1 VGAKQGQ
8 KKGRGGGPTGPRSGK
23 SAGRQRFG
31 LVLFGVLFVALFAGF
46 AIAEGIGDPSI
57 PSGDIALVEGVPEDV
72 GTISEEEFD
81 RAMLQ
86 SALQSGLKKAPEP
99 ADKKYEEVKTAAL
112 GELLDSIW
120 IQGQGEEM
128 GIEVTPKQIATE
140 LEQIKQQ
147 NFKTEAAF
155 KEFLEES
162 GFTSEDVD
170 KRVRLQIL
178 STKIQQELTEGAAP
192 ASESEVEDYY
202 EAAKD
207 EQFTQPASR
216 DIRAIV
222 NKDEK
227 KVEEAKAALEKDDS
241 AKNWKVVAKKYSEDP
256 FTKTTG
262 GLQAGVTE
270 ESGRFPKEVEE
281 AMFGAALLKVEGPIE
296 GSTGTYVFQ
305 VEKETQEK
313 VQTLKEV
320 KAQISSQL
328 TQQAQ
333 QSSFSEFVSAYQ
345 SKWTSRTFCAEGF
358 EIERCANYVS
368 SGHPASAP
376 PACYEA
382 DPKGGRPADC
392 PAPVTSIS
400 PALPGST
407 TILKPQ
413 GERLPQRP
421 RPEGLEEGKEGAE
434 AGLEG
439 LPPGAEE
446 VPGG

>member
-1 VGAKQGQ
+1 MGAKQGQ
-8 KKGRGGGPTGPRSGK
+8 KKGRGGAPATPPSK
-23 SAGRQRFG
+23 SAGRQRLA
-31 LVLFGVLFVALFAGF
+31 LVIFGVLFVALFAGF

-57 PSGDIALVEGVPEDV
+57 PSGDIAVVEEVPEDI
-72 GTISEEEFD
+72 GTVSQEEFD
-81 RAMLQ
+81 HALLQ
-86 SALQSGLKKAPEP
+86 AAVQAGLKKAPEP
-99 ADKKYEEVKTAAL
+99 ADKKYEEVKDAAL
-112 GELLDSIW
+112 GELLDAIW

-147 NFKTEAAF
+147 NFSNDAAF
-155 KEFLEES
+155 QKFLKES
-162 GFTSEDVD
+162 HFTAEDVD

-178 STKIQQELTEGAAP
+178 STQIQQKLTSGAAP
-192 ASESEVEDYY
+192 ASDSEVEDYY
-202 EAAKD
+202 NAAKST
-207 EQFTQPASR
+207 QFTQPASR

-241 AKNWKVVAKKYSEDP
+241 DKNWKAVAKKYSEDP

-270 ESGRFPKEVEE
+270 EGGRFPKEVEV
-281 AMFGAALLKVEGPIE
+281 AMFKAPLLKIEGPIE
-296 GSTGTYVFQ
+296 GTSGLYIFE
-305 VEKETQEK
+305 VEKETAEK
-313 VQTLKEV
+313 VQELKEV
-320 KAQISSQL
+320 KSQISTQL

-333 QSSFSEFVSAYQ
+333 QTSFSEFVSNYQ

-358 EIERCANYVS
+358 VMERCANYVG
-368 SGHPASAP
+368 SGHPSTAP

-392 PAPVTSIS
+392 PAPVLAAS

-407 TILKPQ
+407 TILTPQ

-421 RPEGLEEGKEGAE
+421 RPVGLEEAKEGAE

-439 LPPGAEE
+439 LPPGATE

>member
-1 VGAKQGQ
+1 MGAKDGQ
-8 KKGRGGGPTGPRSGK
+8 RSK

-46 AIAEGIGDPSI
+46 AIAEGLGDPSI
-57 PSGDIALVEGVPEDV
+57 PSGDIALVEDVPEDI

-120 IQGQGEEM
+120 IQGEGEEM
-128 GIEVTPKQIATE
+128 GIEVTPKQIETE

-155 KEFLEES
+155 KKFLEES
-162 GFTSEDVD
+162 SFTPEDVD

-178 STKIQQELTEGAAP
+178 STKIQQKLTEGAPP

-202 EAAKD
+202 DAAKAS
-207 EQFTQPASR
+207 QFTQPASR

-222 NKDEK
+222 NKDGK
-227 KVEEAKAALEKDDS
+227 KIEEAKAALEKDDS

-270 ESGRFPKEVEE
+270 ESGRFPEEVEE
-281 AMFGAALLKVEGPIE
+281 AMFAAALLKIEGPIK
-296 GSTGTYVFQ
+296 STTGTYVFQ

-313 VQTLKEV
+313 VQELKAV

-333 QSSFSEFVSAYQ
+333 QSSFAEFVSAYQ

-358 EIERCANYVS
+358 EIERCANYVG

-392 PAPVTSIS
+392 PAPVLSVA

-407 TILKPQ
+407 TILLPQ

-421 RPEGLEEGKEGAE
+421 RPEGLEEGEEGAE

-439 LPPGAEE
+439 LPPGATE

>member
-1 VGAKQGQ
+1 MGAKDGQ
-8 KKGRGGGPTGPRSGK
+8 KSK
-23 SAGRQRFG
+23 SAGLQRFG
-31 LVLFGVLFVALFAGF
+31 LVVFGVLFVALFAGF
-46 AIAEGIGDPSI
+46 AIAQGLGDPSI
-57 PSGDIALVEGVPEDV
+57 PSGDIALVEEVPDDI
-72 GTISEEEFD
+72 GTISQEEFD

-86 SALQSGLKKAPEP
+86 AAVQSGLKKAPEP

-112 GELLDSIW
+112 GELLDAIW

-147 NFKTEAAF
+147 NFNDDAAF
-155 KEFLEES
+155 EKFLKES
-162 GFTSEDVD
+162 RFTPEDVD

-178 STKIQQELTEGAAP
+178 STQIQQKLTTGAAP

-202 EAAKD
+202 DAAKST
-207 EQFTQPASR
+207 QFTQPASR

-281 AMFGAALLKVEGPIE
+281 AMFDAALVTIEGPVKGTT
-296 GSTGTYVFQ
+296 GSYVFE
-305 VEKETQEK
+305 VEKTTPEK
-313 VQTLKEV
+313 VQELKEV
-320 KAQISSQL
+320 KSQISTQL

-333 QSSFSEFVSAYQ
+333 QTSFSEFVSAYQ
-345 SKWTSRTFCAEGF
+345 NKWTSRTFCAEGF
-358 EIERCANYVS
+358 VIERCANYVS
-368 SGHPASAP
+368 PGHPSTAP

-392 PAPVTSIS
+392 PAPVLSVA

-407 TILKPQ
+407 TILTPQ

-421 RPEGLEEGKEGAE
+421 RPEGLEEAKEGAE

-439 LPPGAEE
+439 LPPGATE
-446 VPGG
+446 VPGE